1 MIKSQKNP
9 PKPLL
14 RATAPRQV
22 SIAFESIG
30 LWGLRTPERMK
41 AVMHLAY
48 LLMLAAG
55 VADEEPG
62 DER

>member
-30 LWGLRTPERMK
+30 LWGPEDSR
-41 AVMHLAY
+41 AHESGDAPGLSAD
-48 LLMLAAG
+48 AG
-55 VADEEPG
+55 SRRGRRGA
-62 DER
+62 RR